1 MKTTILDA
9 RTVAIVKPLETTK
22 RNGANGEFESKT
34 ILLRI
39 AVDRDYKTTRTENG
53 KTISEYPTDFWLAK
67 ATGAVAQAIADNCAQ
82 FKDDGKLVSRH
93 LLLNGSFEGY
103 QSTRKQKINAQPQ
116 VNINGQIYQLNL
128 DLDVD
133 VPTNNTIFVID
144 SFRFLDKKPGQPQ
157 ANTGT
162 TTATVASVMPVST
175 VQTMIQNQA
184 TPAPA
189 QPVTQV
195 MQQQPASAPQQAQ
208 PVEVV
213 ANQGQPVMQVAPPAG
228 AGITIAP
235 MVGDGFVATGK
246 VAPF

>member
-103 QSTRKQKINAQPQ
+103 QSTRKQKVNAQPQ
-116 VNINGQIYQLNL
+116 ININGQVYQLNL
-128 DLDVD
+128 NLDVD
-133 VPTNNTIFVID
+133 MPTNNTIFVID

-162 TTATVASVMPVST
+162 TTATVASVMPVGT

-184 TPAPA
+184 APAPA

-195 MQQQPASAPQQAQ
+195 MQQPMQQQQAQ

-235 MVGDGFVATGK
+235 TVGDGFVATGK